1 MDKKLS
7 AFRAVRQ
14 EDEIKPTGGTACAIA
29 GAMAASLIGKVAR
42 ASIGGRYA
50 SESEEDYQEIE
61 RRARKLSD
69 EFLANADEELQSF
82 ERIENAY
89 RLARTSGIEEIS
101 GHQAVQEAIIQ
112 VTRLRLTIG
121 QNCVRVLD
129 LIDELGSVAGSE
141 FSTDRHCARTGMPA
155 RPTLATAALQGA
167 IEKAEIYFSK
177 IWDDDTCIECGQEI
191 QSLINEIPNPYTW
204 MREP

>member
-1 MDKKLS
+1 MDNKLS
-7 AFRAVRQ
+7 AFRAVL
-14 EDEIKPTGGTACAIA
+14 ESDEIKPTGGTACAIA

-42 ASIGGRYA
+42 ASIGGRYT
-50 SESEEDYQEIE
+50 SKSEEDYRKIE

-82 ERIENAY
+82 ERISNAY
-89 RLARTSGIEEIS
+89 RLARTSGIKEVS

-129 LIDELGSVAGSE
+129 LIDELGSVADDE
-141 FSTDRHCARTGMPA
+141 FSADKHCAR
-155 RPTLATAALQGA
+155 TLATAALQGA

-191 QSLINEIPNPYTW
+191 QSLIKEIPDPYTW